1 MSIEKTVYYTPA
13 EAKSATLVVI
23 DKTKIPQQIEL
34 RGDMT
39 FGREYP
45 QSTSDIRV
53 NSSIVG
59 RKSWRIHL

>member
-13 EAKSATLVVI
+13 EAKGATLVVI
-23 DKTKIPQQIEL
+23 DKAKMPKQVEL

-45 QSTSDIRV
+45 Q
-53 NSSIVG
+53 
-59 RKSWRIHL
+59 